1 MSIQF
6 SRSMRSL
13 SLDSYRASQI
23 AMLLATILM
32 LALILWF
39 LLAKVTIYESSASV
53 SLTEDGRIIAVFR
66 PESMRRIAP
75 GQEGYLRLNT
85 RADQPVASYPAVVV
99 STSRENNEAEF
110 FVYPGENSQDF
121 QPGKLDGRIDVAA
134 ETITPARLV
143 LRATGRYLDQSPLNT
158 TTPQEQAP

>member
-1 MSIQF
+1 VSIQF

-23 AMLLATILM
+23 AMILATILM

-39 LLAKVTIYESSASV
+39 LLAKVTIYESSSSV
-53 SLTEDGRIIAVFR
+53 SLTEDGRVVGVFR
-66 PESMRRIAP
+66 PESMRRIQP
-75 GQEGYLRLNT
+75 GQKGYLRLNT

-99 STSRENNEAEF
+99 SISQDTNEVEF
-110 FVYPGENSQDF
+110 FVYPGENLQDF
-121 QPGKLDGRIDVAA
+121 QPGKLDGRINVAA

-143 LRATGRYLDQSPLNT
+143 LRATGKYLDQSPLNT